1 MLSNLKIRTKILL
14 MLAAVLTGMAAGSGV
29 ALHNLRAA
37 IVAEKES
44 QVRNMVQ
51 AALSIA
57 TSYQQRAAK
66 GEMSEEQAKAQ
77 AIATLRP
84 LRYGPLNDYVFVY
97 QMDGT
102 SLVIGP
108 RPQDEGKPRMDAL
121 DAAGKP
127 YIRAMIEAAKAG
139 GGFVPYVVARQGFK
153 DPQPKLS
160 YAAPFAPWGWM
171 LGTGVYTD
179 DVDAAFWT
187 NAVEV
192 MGIGAVL
199 VLLSLVAAQLIARDI
214 TRPLAGLSGT
224 MRALA
229 EGDLSVGVA
238 HVGRG
243 DEVGAMAAT
252 LQTFKDRAVEHRRL
266 QDEADAAAGRRLVRQ
281 QRVEGLSKDFD
292 GAVQQLMRAV
302 QEALEKLTSASGELS
317 ATASQTQARSG
328 EVSAATQQSTANV
341 ETVAAAA
348 SELIAS
354 TEEIDR
360 QVRMAADISRAA
372 QTQAEAANARIAD
385 LSDSGRRIGEVVQ
398 LITSIASQTNLLALN
413 ATIEAARAG
422 EAGKGFAV
430 VATEVKNLA
439 NQTAHAT
446 EEIIQQIAAVQDQ
459 TEGAVS
465 AIREVAEVIGRLN
478 ELATCIAGAVEQQ
491 GAATSEIV
499 RNVEEAA
506 HGARQVSNSIAEV
519 SDGASRTTGMAGVVA
534 AAADRLN
541 GESRLLRSEV
551 EHFLRAVQEA

>member
-14 MLAAVLTGMAAGSGV
+14 MIAAVLTGMALGSGV
-29 ALHNLRAA
+29 ALYNLRAA

-51 AALSIA
+51 AAVSVA
-57 TSYQQRAAK
+57 ASYQQRAAK

-77 AIATLRP
+77 ALATLRP

-108 RPQDEGKPRMDAL
+108 RPQDEGKPRLDAL

-127 YIRAMIEAAKAG
+127 YIRAMIEAARAG
-139 GGFVPYVVARQGFK
+139 GGFVSYVVARQGFT

-179 DVDAAFWT
+179 DVDTAFRR
-187 NAVEV
+187 NATEI
-192 MGIGAVL
+192 MGIGLVL
-199 VLLSLVAAQLIARDI
+199 VLLSLAAAHLIARDI
-214 TRPLAGLSGT
+214 THPLSGLSGT
-224 MRALA
+224 MGRLA
-229 EGDLSVGVA
+229 EGDLSMEVG

-243 DEVGAMAAT
+243 DEVGAMAAA

-266 QDEADAAAGRRLVRQ
+266 REEADAAAARRLARQ
-281 QRVEGLSKDFD
+281 QRLDGLSKDFD
-292 GAVQQLMRAV
+292 GAVQHLMGAV
-302 QEALEKLTSASGELS
+302 QDALEKLTSASGELA
-317 ATASQTQARSG
+317 ATAAQTQARSG
-328 EVSAATQQSTANV
+328 EVSEATRQSTANV

-348 SELIAS
+348 SELVAS
-354 TEEIDR
+354 TGEIDR

-446 EEIIQQIAAVQDQ
+446 EEISQQVAAVQGQ
-459 TEGAVS
+459 TEGAVA
-465 AIREVAEVIGRLN
+465 AIREVSGVIGRLN
-478 ELATCIAGAVEQQ
+478 ELATAIAGAVEQQ

-499 RNVEEAA
+499 SNVEEAA
-506 HGARQVSNSIAEV
+506 HGSRQVSESIAEV
-519 SDGASRTTGMAGVVA
+519 SEGAGRTTGMARVVA
-534 AAADRLN
+534 SAADRLN
-541 GESRLLRSEV
+541 GESRSLRGEV
-551 EHFLRAVQEA
+551 ERFLRAVQEA